1 MEKLGFQRCLD
12 RALRSGIPVEVVVTD
27 RLTGIKALMRN
38 EYKVHGIEHQVD
50 VWHLCK
56 NIKSKLAT
64 KAKKKECE
72 ALGPWLTASSVIEW
86 RKKAPLRL
94 PQGNE

>member
-56 NIKSKLAT
+56 NIKSKLAKPRKRT
-64 KAKKKECE
+64 ARHW
-72 ALGPWLTASSVIEW
+72 ALG
-86 RKKAPLRL
+86 
-94 PQGNE
+94 